1 MAMARRSTRHK
12 PEKAGQASTPTAGRL
27 REEYKHNMAAR
38 SPTRSPPPGKGET
51 PQNCRRC
58 ELWERATQAVLGEGS
73 SKAHIL
79 LVGEQP
85 GDSEDRDGHPFVGPA
100 GRLLDELLSQAQI
113 PRAQVFITNAVK
125 HFNWEPRGKRR
136 LHKRPELRHIEACSV
151 WLIAEISAL
160 TPRVIIAL
168 GVTALRAVTGRSL
181 PIMQL
186 RGKPLAH
193 SSGARVVATYH
204 PSAIL
209 RANEEGALQLRRAL
223 LQDLRLARKLAALN
237 E

>member
-1 MAMARRSTRHK
+1 MA
-12 PEKAGQASTPTAGRL
+12 P
-27 REEYKHNMAAR
+27 R
-38 SPTRSPPPGKGET
+38 SPTQPPSPAKGET
-51 PQNCRRC
+51 PQTCRRC
-58 ELWERATQAVLGEGS
+58 ELWERATQAVMGEGP

-85 GDSEDRDGHPFVGPA
+85 GDAEDRDGHPFVGPA
-100 GRLLDELLSQAQI
+100 GRLLDQLLSQAQI

-151 WLIAEISAL
+151 WLTAEISAL
-160 TPRVIIAL
+160 RPRVIVAL
-168 GVTALRAVTGRSL
+168 GATALRAVSGASP
-181 PIMQL
+181 PIVQV

-193 SSGARVVATYH
+193 AGGARIVATYH

-209 RANEEGALQLRRAL
+209 RADEKGALQLRRAL
-223 LQDLRLARKLAALN
+223 LQDLRLARKLAALKTIATPP
-237 E
+237 

>member
-1 MAMARRSTRHK
+1 
-12 PEKAGQASTPTAGRL
+12 
-27 REEYKHNMAAR
+27 MAAR
-38 SPTRSPPPGKGET
+38 GLLQPEGCTKFI
-51 PQNCRRC
+51 RRAWLPAAQRNDHPRPRV
-58 ELWERATQAVLGEGS
+58 ELRRPAGAVSWERATQAVLGEGS

-85 GDSEDRDGHPFVGPA
+85 GDVEDREGHPFVGPA
-100 GRLLDELLSQAQI
+100 GRLLDELLSEAHI

-151 WLIAEISAL
+151 WLTAEISAL
-160 TPRVIIAL
+160 SLRVIVAL
-168 GVTALRAVTGRSL
+168 GATALRAVRGASA
-181 PIMQL
+181 PIAQI
-186 RGKPLAH
+186 RGQPLAH
-193 SSGARVVATYH
+193 ASGARIVVTYH

-209 RANEEGALQLRRAL
+209 RADEEGALQLRRAVV
-223 LQDLRLARKLAALN
+223 QDLRLARKLAALN

>member
-1 MAMARRSTRHK
+1 M
-12 PEKAGQASTPTAGRL
+12 
-27 REEYKHNMAAR
+27 YKHNMAAR
-38 SPTRSPPPGKGET
+38 GPTPPPSPAKGET

-58 ELWERATQAVLGEGS
+58 ELWERATQAVPGEGS
-73 SKAHIL
+73 SQARIL

-85 GDSEDRDGHPFVGPA
+85 GDAEDRDGHPFVGPA

-151 WLIAEISAL
+151 WLTTEISAL
-160 TPRVIIAL
+160 RPRVIVAL
-168 GVTALRAVTGRSL
+168 GATALRAVTGASL
-181 PIMQL
+181 PIAQL

-193 SSGARVVATYH
+193 STGARIVATYH

-209 RANEEGALQLRRAL
+209 RANEEGALQLRRAML
-223 LQDLRLARKLAALN
+223 VDLRRARKLAASDDQ
-237 E
+237 

>member
-1 MAMARRSTRHK
+1 
-12 PEKAGQASTPTAGRL
+12 
-27 REEYKHNMAAR
+27 MAAR
-38 SPTRSPPPGKGET
+38 VPTPPTPPAEGET

-85 GDSEDRDGHPFVGPA
+85 GDAEDREGRPFVGPA
-100 GRLLDELLSQAQI
+100 GQLLDELLAEVQI

-136 LHKRPELRHIEACSV
+136 LHKRPELRHVKACSI
-151 WLIAEISAL
+151 WLAAEINAL
-160 TPRVIIAL
+160 APRIIVAL
-168 GVTALRAVTGRSL
+168 GATALRAVSGASL
-181 PIMQL
+181 SIAQV
-186 RGKPLAH
+186 RGKPLDHA
-193 SSGARVVATYH
+193 SGARIVATYH

-209 RANEEGALQLRRAL
+209 RADEEGALQLRRAL
-223 LQDLRLARKLAALN
+223 LEDLRLAHKLARQRDS
-237 E
+237 

>member
-1 MAMARRSTRHK
+1 MAV
-12 PEKAGQASTPTAGRL
+12 
-27 REEYKHNMAAR
+27 R
-38 SPTRSPPPGKGET
+38 SPTQPRAPAKGET

-73 SKAHIL
+73 SKSHIF

-85 GDSEDRDGHPFVGPA
+85 GDAEDREGHPFVGPA

-113 PRAQVFITNAVK
+113 PRPQVFITNAVK

-136 LHKRPELRHIEACSV
+136 LHKRPELRHIKACSV
-151 WLIAEISAL
+151 WLTAEISEL
-160 TPRVIIAL
+160 TPRVIVAL
-168 GVTALRAVTGRSL
+168 GATALRAVSGASL
-181 PIMQL
+181 AIVQA

-193 SSGARVVATYH
+193 TSGARIIATYH

-209 RANEEGALQLRRAL
+209 RADKEGALQLRRAL
-223 LQDLRLARKLAALN
+223 LDDLLLARKVAAFN